1 MTTVHRAPADLAATL
16 KKLGLTSAD
25 LSSAKH
31 AAKAV
36 LETGGSD
43 KTAKLVRHLD
53 DDALGAV
60 RVLLGTESSA
70 VTLVG
75 GTGGAVRRDLLHQK
89 LPMTTSPDAARA
101 LALYRPNATT
111 VGRGFER
118 FLIHAGRLQAELE
131 QNADKMLDDPKV
143 AEGVRK
149 HLFMLQ
155 GLVRLYEGRGPD
167 KKMERALERIKQL
180 EDAIGA
186 LGYACDM
193 RAAARAAPSVPAKAQ
208 AHLEH
213 GVEQAKQKLAAL
225 VDDWRPGNGGRSER
239 LDDLVDTFAKI
250 DFGSAKDDVKFVR
263 KALAELCRNI
273 ANKDLDMGDLEGG
286 VHELRRQLR
295 WIPISLIALEGLVTL
310 DLEGKGP
317 IPAFER
323 LKQDSV
329 AQTPF
334 ARLPVTTGDRAHV
347 EIPWTLF
354 LALSKAIGD
363 LGKIK
368 DGGQQ
373 IEGLAEA
380 LKGSGLAKG
389 AAQKSAERALEKQGG
404 AHAVHDDAARLYSE
418 LKASGLLE
426 ALAKAFSD

>member
-1 MTTVHRAPADLAATL
+1 MTTVHKAPADLAATL
-16 KKLGLTSAD
+16 KKLGLTSSD

-36 LETGGSD
+36 LETGGGD

-53 DDALGAV
+53 DDALSAV
-60 RVLLGTESSA
+60 RALLGEEKGV

-75 GTGGAVRRDLLHQK
+75 GTGGAVRKDLLHQK

-101 LALYRPNATT
+101 LALYRPNATS
-111 VGRGFER
+111 VGRAFER
-118 FLIHAGRLQAELE
+118 FLIHAGRLQLELE
-131 QNADKMLDDPKV
+131 HNADKMLDDPKV
-143 AEGVRK
+143 AERVRK

-155 GLVRLYEGRGPD
+155 GLVRLYDGRGPD
-167 KKMERALERIKQL
+167 KKMDKALTRIKEL

-186 LGYACDM
+186 FGHACDM
-193 RAAARAAPSVPAKAQ
+193 RAAAAGAKQVPPEAT
-208 AHLEH
+208 AHLEREV
-213 GVEQAKQKLAAL
+213 GKARKDLAAL
-225 VDDWRPGNGGRSER
+225 VEEWRPGQGGRSER
-239 LDDLVDTFAKI
+239 LDDLVDTAAKI

-263 KALAELCRNI
+263 KALADVCRSI
-273 ANKDLDMGDLEGG
+273 ADKHLDMGDLEGG

-295 WIPISLIALEGLVTL
+295 WLPITMIALEGLITL
-310 DLEGKGP
+310 DVEGKGP

-323 LKQDSV
+323 LKHDPV
-329 AQTPF
+329 AQSPF
-334 ARLPVTTGDRAHV
+334 ARLPVTDADRAHV

-380 LKGSGLAKG
+380 LLHGGSSKG
-389 AAQKSAERALEKQGG
+389 AAQAVAERVLGNEGG
-404 AHAVHDDAARLYSE
+404 ARAVHGDAARLYQE
-418 LKASGLLE
+418 LQASGLLE
-426 ALAKAFSD
+426 ALAKAFAG